1 MRNQKSKEFYYK
13 TTYNVFTNSFLNS
26 TKGKDSKK
34 LDFNFNS
41 ENSKKNEPKKL
52 LFNGQFN
59 FINRNNST
67 YSNIIKVDN
76 KNVKRY
82 NLNYIN
88 LKNNE
93 KNNNEYN
100 SKNLKNIKEYT
111 KEDEETCDNKTKV
124 TNLNDIENTETLINT
139 SNNNKT
145 IKDKFKYDLMKN
157 VIVSPEIIS
166 QLSKDS
172 IIPIFNDKDFRY
184 IRPIGEGAYGLIY
197 LVENIH
203 NRKQYALK
211 KILCKDL
218 YEIMKHKN
226 QLELIYSMNHKN
238 IMEIYNLQYKHL
250 DNTTYAIYILM
261 ERAQNDW
268 SIDIRKRIINK
279 KPYKEEEIINI
290 LKQVIS
296 ALAYLQRKNIAHRDI
311 KPQNILLFQ
320 GNIFKVA
327 DLGEARNVN
336 NANNKQMTLRGSEL
350 YMSPSLYERHKFNRK
365 GAFHNAFKSDVFSL
379 GFSTL
384 YAMQLNLKI
393 IENIRE
399 LNNMKI
405 IINSIYKDMGKKVY
419 SDKLMKIIF
428 KMIEIDE
435 NKRYDFIELEKE
447 LKNNF

>member
-1 MRNQKSKEFYYK
+1 
-13 TTYNVFTNSFLNS
+13 
-26 TKGKDSKK
+26 
-34 LDFNFNS
+34 
-41 ENSKKNEPKKL
+41 
-52 LFNGQFN
+52 
-59 FINRNNST
+59 
-67 YSNIIKVDN
+67 
-76 KNVKRY
+76 
-82 NLNYIN
+82 
-88 LKNNE
+88 
-93 KNNNEYN
+93 
-100 SKNLKNIKEYT
+100 
-111 KEDEETCDNKTKV
+111 
-124 TNLNDIENTETLINT
+124 
-139 SNNNKT
+139 
-145 IKDKFKYDLMKN
+145 MKN

-379 GFSTL
+379 GYSTL

-435 NKRYDFIELEKE
+435 NKRYDFGELEKE